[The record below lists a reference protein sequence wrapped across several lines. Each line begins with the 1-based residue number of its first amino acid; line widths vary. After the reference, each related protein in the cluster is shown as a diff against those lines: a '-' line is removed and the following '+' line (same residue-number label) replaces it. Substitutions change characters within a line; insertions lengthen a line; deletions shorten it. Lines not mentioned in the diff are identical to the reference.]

1 MAPAPAN
8 GVIPEVLFQDTRY
21 TILNKP
27 AGIPAHAGPRGGA
40 SMEDCFP
47 ALSRR
52 RDGPWLAHRLD
63 ADTAGCLVVAL
74 RKAALLEAQAAFASG
89 RVEKTYWAVVR
100 GRPALDGGTVSARL
114 LKRSVRDGW
123 RMVVD
128 DSGQDAVT
136 AWALRGSDGA
146 TSWLELRPR
155 TGRTHQV
162 RVHCAHLGC
171 PILGDPVYGD
181 GAGALMLLARA
192 IRLDVNPVV
201 AAQAP
206 VPAHMVEALTALG
219 G

>member
-1 MAPAPAN
+1 VVPD
-8 GVIPEVLFQDTRY
+8 ILFRDARY
-21 TILNKP
+21 AILNKP
-27 AGIPAHAGPRGGA
+27 PGVPVHAGPRGGA
-40 SMEDCFP
+40 SMEDCFA

-63 ADTAGCLVVAL
+63 ADTAGCLVIAL
-74 RKAALLEAQAAFASG
+74 RKTALLEAQAAFASG
-89 RVEKTYWAVVR
+89 QVEKTYWAVVR
-100 GRPALDGGTVSARL
+100 GRPARDSGIVSAPL

-123 RMVVD
+123 RIVVD
-128 DSGQDAVT
+128 AAGQDAVT
-136 AWALRGSDGA
+136 AWSLRGSDGA

-171 PILGDPVYGD
+171 SILGDPVYGD

-201 AAQAP
+201 AAEAP
-206 VPAHMVEALTALG
+206 VPAHMVDAITALG